1 MKCFAKSGITGSS
14 FSVIGLAYE
23 NEDPFEDVEDQEE
36 LHSLVDQLSPS
47 AANCPVEEYIR
58 KLGG

>member
-1 MKCFAKSGITGSS
+1 MKCSAKSGITGSS
-14 FSVIGLAYE
+14 FSVIGHAYE

-47 AANCPVEEYIR
+47 ATN
-58 KLGG
+58 